1 MKKHF
6 FKMINEYDK
15 QSDTLYLR
23 VVDPYQYKESIEL
36 ADNIILDFDS
46 ENIPVALEILDASK
60 YFRVKPYALRN
71 FALDMNIH
79 IQSDKITLKAKF
91 IISTHNKKE
100 EVPVN
105 VGTINDIELPT
116 MRTSYAVA

>member
-1 MKKHF
+1 
-6 FKMINEYDK
+6 MINEYDK
-15 QSDTLYLR
+15 QSDTIYLR

-71 FALDMNIH
+71 FALDMKIH

-91 IISTHNKKE
+91 IISTHHKKE

-116 MRTSYAVA
+116 MQTSYAVA

>member
-1 MKKHF
+1 MWGAMNPFNKSIVIEFDNYSQKNI
-6 FKMINEYDK
+6 K
-15 QSDTLYLR
+15 
-23 VVDPYQYKESIEL
+23 VVT
-36 ADNIILDFDS
+36 DS
-46 ENIPVALEILDASK
+46 QNIPVALEILDASK

-91 IISTHNKKE
+91 IISTHHKKE

-105 VGTINDIELPT
+105 VGTINGIELPT
-116 MRTSYAVA
+116 MQTSYAVA